1 MSLSVLYFLH
11 STSVLSFYIDV
22 VLTLS
27 INDAK
32 SLAKMF
38 SEYFTQIVYD
48 IGYSDPISE
57 GNDGVSIYLNV
68 KYDNH
73 SYEFTYDY
81 TNETY

>member
-1 MSLSVLYFLH
+1 
-11 STSVLSFYIDV
+11 
-22 VLTLS
+22 
-27 INDAK
+27 
-32 SLAKMF
+32 MF
-38 SEYFTQIVYD
+38 SEYFTQIAYD

-57 GNDGVSIYLNV
+57 GSDGVSIYLIV